1 MSFPQKPFEGV
12 VYTFDHLA
20 PFTLQ
25 ASLNAAGTVTVP
37 LHCSYSIHCFTEA
50 FDDDKHLD
58 HHRYT
63 HAGELRAF
71 DVTRFQCSL
80 QLPAVMTALLR
91 GKIYRA
97 KNNNYT
103 YVAQI
108 KVTEQAEPYSVF
120 FDLKRDGTPETP
132 ALRMFVQS
140 AYLTPLVVGGN
151 AQSWRFGSLAGQVA
165 GIFEPPHKKPRPQKK
180 KAP

>member
-1 MSFPQKPFEGV
+1 MSFPQKHFEGV
-12 VYTFDHLA
+12 VYAFDHLA
-20 PFTLQ
+20 PFSLQ

-37 LHCSYSIHCFTEA
+37 LHGSYSSHCFTET
-50 FDDDKHLD
+50 FDSEKHLD

-80 QLPAVMTALLR
+80 QLPAVMTSLLK

-103 YVAQI
+103 YVAHI
-108 KVTEQAEPYSVF
+108 TVADLNEPYSVF
-120 FDLKRDGTPETP
+120 FDLKRDGTPEAP

-140 AYLTPLVVGGN
+140 AYLTPLVVG
-151 AQSWRFGSLAGQVA
+151 AHSQSWRFGSLAGQVT
-165 GIFEPPHKKPRPQKK
+165 GLFTPPQKKPKPQKK